1 MIKVIIIGGVA
12 GGSKTAA
19 KLKRL
24 KPEYEITIYT
34 KEQFVSYSACG
45 LPYYIGGS
53 IRDMEKLIIRTID
66 EFEEK
71 GIHVKN
77 FH

>member
-1 MIKVIIIGGVA
+1 MTKVIIIGGVA

-53 IRDMEKLIIRTID
+53 IRDM
-66 EFEEK
+66 
-71 GIHVKN
+71 
-77 FH
+77 